1 VGRLVEDEDG
11 VARVG
16 LEPVLCADGEVG
28 VRFEFSYDFPILIPQ
43 HSFQMVRLQA
53 CPGEAFCGDSV
64 GAEGMSQD
72 IWSPDNPR
80 FLGGLLH
87 HPLSS
92 HAASAKQGDCP
103 GTFEMDIV
111 SVSDKNEMP

>member
-43 HSFQMVRLQA
+43 HSVRIVRLQA
-53 CPGEAFCGDSV
+53 CSGEAFCGDSV

-72 IWSPDNPR
+72 IWSPHNPR
-80 FLGGLLH
+80 LLGGLLH
-87 HPLSS
+87 HPLQL
-92 HAASAKQGDCP
+92 AIW
-103 GTFEMDIV
+103 FY
-111 SVSDKNEMP
+111 